1 MKHLL
6 SVLAVL
12 VLIGGL
18 FAMPAGAGDV
28 MVLMDSDLDAIYAGE
43 DQMDGSDVIDTDG
56 TDVDKNNVAVASKFS
71 KAKVEDREIEVG
83 NEAQENLEAF
93 QNQNVSAGGD
103 VGQTLVMHSSA
114 EMVEVQVLEIA
125 SGSETKTGVNVAN
138 VDVLSLGK
146 GNTTIKQEIIDPVV
160 VIPPGTYDD
169 AGFVSDMDETDID
182 ANNVAVALCLSK
194 AAVEDRGIE
203 LKDQSQQELKADQN
217 QNVSTPGDQFC
228 KGDVGQVE
236 VRDSSIKNA
245 RAQVVQVLAGT
256 QSMTGVNVANAI
268 ISTCGLS
275 EAKITQSI
283 VFTTVE

>member
-28 MVLMDSDLDAIYAGE
+28 MLLMDSDLDAIYAGE
-43 DQMDGSDVIDTDG
+43 DGSDVIDVDQI
-56 TDVDKNNVAVASKFS
+56 DVDHNNVAVASGFS

-83 NEAQENLEAF
+83 NESQENLEAF

-114 EMVEVQVLEIA
+114 EMVEVQVLEISSA
-125 SGSETKTGVNVAN
+125 SETKTGVNVAN

-146 GNTTIKQEIIDPVV
+146 GDTTIKQEIIDPVV
-160 VIPPGTYDD
+160 VIPPGTYADGSLDD
-169 AGFVSDMDETDID
+169 TDMMDID
-182 ANNVAVALCLSK
+182 DNNVAIAMCLSE

-203 LKDQSQQELKADQN
+203 LHGQCQQELKADQN
-217 QNVSTPGDQFC
+217 QNVSSPGDQFC

-236 VRDSSIKNA
+236 VRDSSIKEA